1 MAPRPSPQSRSLVID
16 LERLKARGYVTP
28 DAPATALADEF
39 RVVKR
44 PIIQN
49 AQGREGAQIRHGNLV
64 MITSAMPGEGKT
76 FTAVNLAMSIA
87 MEYNS
92 TVLLVDGDVAHPG
105 FPSLL
110 GSPEGPGLLDLLTND
125 KIDVSDALLRTNI
138 DRLSILPAGAPQRR
152 ATELLA
158 SESMARLLH
167 DLATRYP
174 DRIIVFDA
182 PPLLPATEA
191 RVLATQMG
199 QIVMVVAAESTSQ
212 NTLSKAMETIESC
225 EVVLMMLNK
234 ADRTEVGR
242 YAYYPADAVR

>member
-1 MAPRPSPQSRSLVID
+1 
-16 LERLKARGYVTP
+16 
-28 DAPATALADEF
+28 
-39 RVVKR
+39 
-44 PIIQN
+44 
-49 AQGREGAQIRHGNLV
+49 

-242 YAYYPADAVR
+242 YAYYPGRRGALRPGLPRGIACVDSRLPSGSPVRPRRRASRSPRR